1 MHLIDE
7 NPKNMDAQKIL
18 TADLDDLVF
27 EGRNKSYGAYELRQ
41 KYGRHIILALLISTG
56 LYLVAFVTPYLVTLL
71 TPEPKVEPKKEIKY
85 TELSEPP
92 PIDKNTPPPPPPD
105 LPPPPPKT
113 IKFTP
118 PVIKPDEEVK
128 DEDIPPPM
136 EEIQKAE
143 VSTVTE
149 VDPNASYDFSAQE
162 TQVVEEK
169 KPEIF
174 MYVEQ
179 MPEFPGGQTEL
190 IKYLQKNLRY
200 PAAAR
205 ENGIEGKVVLQFVV
219 DESGKISDLQV
230 VRDIGGGCA
239 EEAERVVRNM
249 PPWKPGKQN
258 GNAVKVYFKLPVT
271 FKLGTE

>member
-1 MHLIDE
+1 
-7 NPKNMDAQKIL
+7 MDAQKIL

-27 EGRNKSYGAYELRQ
+27 EGRNKSYGAYELR
-41 KYGRHIILALLISTG
+41 KSYSRHIILALLISIG
-56 LYLVAFVTPYLVTLL
+56 FYIVGFVTPYVITLL
-71 TPEPKVEPKKEIKY
+71 KPAPKAIEKKAIKY

-118 PVIKPDEEVK
+118 PVITPDEEVK
-128 DEDIPPPM
+128 EEDIPPPV
-136 EEIQKAE
+136 EELQQAE

-149 VDPNASYDFSAQE
+149 VDPNASYDFSAE

-190 IKYLQKNLRY
+190 IKFLQKNLRY

-205 ENGIEGKVVLQFVV
+205 ENGLEGKVVLQFVV
-219 DESGKISDLQV
+219 NEAGNISDIQV
-230 VRDIGGGCA
+230 VRDIGGGTA
-239 EEAERVVRNM
+239 EEAVRVVKSM

-271 FKLGTE
+271 FKLNTE

>member
-1 MHLIDE
+1 
-7 NPKNMDAQKIL
+7 
-18 TADLDDLVF
+18 V
-27 EGRNKSYGAYELRQ
+27 
-41 KYGRHIILALLISTG
+41 
-56 LYLVAFVTPYLVTLL
+56 
-71 TPEPKVEPKKEIKY
+71 KE
-85 TELSEPP
+85 EDVPP
-92 PIDKNTPPPPPPD
+92 P
-105 LPPPPPKT
+105 
-113 IKFTP
+113 
-118 PVIKPDEEVK
+118 VEEL
-128 DEDIPPPM
+128 
-136 EEIQKAE
+136 QQAE
-143 VSTVTE
+143 VSNVTE
-149 VDPNASYDFSAQE
+149 VDPNATYDFNATE

-219 DESGKISDLQV
+219 DESGKISDIQTI
-230 VRDIGGGCA
+230 RDIGGGCA
-239 EEAERVVRNM
+239 EEAIRVVKNM

>member
-1 MHLIDE
+1 
-7 NPKNMDAQKIL
+7 MDAQKIL

-27 EGRNKSYGAYELRQ
+27 EGRNKSYGAYFLR
-41 KYGRHIILALLISTG
+41 KNYNRYLFLALLISIG
-56 LYLVAFVTPYLVTLL
+56 LYIMGFGAPYIISLLKPPPAPVA
-71 TPEPKVEPKKEIKY
+71 KKNITY
-85 TELSEPP
+85 TELSQPP
-92 PIDKNTPPPPPPD
+92 PIDKTQPPPPPPD

-113 IKFTP
+113 MKFTP

-128 DEDIPPPM
+128 PEDVPPPQ
-136 EEIQKAE
+136 EELQKSD
-143 VSTVTE
+143 VSATTE
-149 VDPNASYDFSAQE
+149 VDPNATYDFSSQQ

-179 MPEFPGGQTEL
+179 MPEFPGGQIEL

-219 DESGKISDLQV
+219 DEGGNISDIQV

-239 EEAERVVRNM
+239 EEAERVVKSM

>member
-1 MHLIDE
+1 
-7 NPKNMDAQKIL
+7 MDAQKIL

-27 EGRNKSYGAYELRQ
+27 EGRNKSYGAYDLRK

-56 LYLVAFVTPYLVTLL
+56 IYIVAFIAPYLINLL
-71 TPEPKVEPKKEIKY
+71 SPPPKVEPKKEIKY

-128 DEDIPPPM
+128 DEDIPPPV
-136 EEIQKAE
+136 EELQQAE
-143 VSTVTE
+143 ISTATE
-149 VDPNASYDFSAQE
+149 VDPNATYDFSAQE

-219 DESGKISDLQV
+219 DEGGRISDLQV

>member
-1 MHLIDE
+1 
-7 NPKNMDAQKIL
+7 MDAQKIL

-27 EGRNKSYGAYELRQ
+27 EGRNKSYGAYELRK
-41 KYGRHIILALLISTG
+41 KYGRTIILALLIAVG
-56 LYLVAFVTPYLVTLL
+56 LYITAFVTPYILTLFKPAP
-71 TPEPKVEPKKEIKY
+71 PEIAKKEIKY

-92 PIDKNTPPPPPPD
+92 PIDKNIPPPPPPN
-105 LPPPPPKT
+105 LPPPPKT

-128 DEDIPPPM
+128 EEDVPPPV
-136 EEIQKAE
+136 EELQKAE
-143 VSTVTE
+143 VSATTE
-149 VDPNASYDFSAQE
+149 VDPNATYDFNAQ

-179 MPEFPGGQTEL
+179 MPEFPGGQNEL

-219 DESGKISDLQV
+219 DESGHISDIQT

-239 EEAERVVRNM
+239 EEAIRVVRSM

>member
-7 NPKNMDAQKIL
+7 KPKNMDAQKIL

-41 KYGRHIILALLISTG
+41 KYGRHIMLALLISTG
-56 LYLVAFVTPYLVTLL
+56 LYLVAFITPYLVTLL

-105 LPPPPPKT
+105 MPPPPPKT

>member
-1 MHLIDE
+1 
-7 NPKNMDAQKIL
+7 
-18 TADLDDLVF
+18 
-27 EGRNKSYGAYELRQ
+27 
-41 KYGRHIILALLISTG
+41 
-56 LYLVAFVTPYLVTLL
+56 
-71 TPEPKVEPKKEIKY
+71 
-85 TELSEPP
+85 
-92 PIDKNTPPPPPPD
+92 
-105 LPPPPPKT
+105 
-113 IKFTP
+113 
-118 PVIKPDEEVK
+118 
-128 DEDIPPPM
+128 
-136 EEIQKAE
+136 
-143 VSTVTE
+143 
-149 VDPNASYDFSAQE
+149 
-162 TQVVEEK
+162 
-169 KPEIF
+169 

-219 DESGKISDLQV
+219 DETGNISDIQT

-239 EEAERVVRNM
+239 EEAIRVVKSM